1 MLARSIGGCCA
12 MGRSGRSVRRAGA
25 LRVRRRRDRGPR
37 LFVAS
42 GDAVTF
48 DGRLGANQ
56 VRRAVELHGQT
67 TAAVHLAR
75 SAAYFDQHEEG
86 GVKE

>member
-1 MLARSIGGCCA
+1 MLA
-12 MGRSGRSVRRAGA
+12 
-25 LRVRRRRDRGPR
+25 LDRGGGDVVTEAQFEAAVKLCDELTAELAR

-42 GDAVTF
+42 GDAVTY